1 MPSTPTRSKAARA
14 KRVRNIRSI
23 RRGDH
28 IEVRSGSEVYYRG
41 EVRDTAPGL
50 GTLWIRGDDGL
61 RIAVSVE
68 DFTLWK
74 VPAQPGA
81 PASHA

>member
-1 MPSTPTRSKAARA
+1 MPAVSTPSTPTRSKPARA
-14 KRVRNIRSI
+14 KRVRNIRAI

-50 GTLWIRGDDGL
+50 GTVWIREDDAGT
-61 RIAVSVE
+61 RTAVSVE
-68 DFTLWK
+68 DFTIWK
-74 VPAQPGA
+74 IPA
-81 PASHA
+81 

>member
-1 MPSTPTRSKAARA
+1 MPRKPARSKTTRV

-28 IEVRSGSEVYYRG
+28 IEVRSGNELYYSG

-50 GTLWIRGDDGL
+50 GTLWIRGDEGT

-68 DFTLWK
+68 DFSIWK
-74 VPAQPGA
+74 VVA
-81 PASHA
+81 

>member
-1 MPSTPTRSKAARA
+1 MPTTPTRSKVARP
-14 KRVRNIRSI
+14 KRVRNIRSV

-28 IEVRSGSEVYYRG
+28 VEVRSGSEVYYRG

-50 GTLWIRGDDGL
+50 GTLWIREDEGT

-68 DFTLWK
+68 DFTIWK
-74 VPAQPGA
+74 VPA
-81 PASHA
+81 

>member
-1 MPSTPTRSKAARA
+1 MPAVSTPQYSPATRS

-28 IEVRSGSEVYYRG
+28 VEVRSSGHVYYRG

-50 GTLWIRGDDGL
+50 GTIWIREDDEGT
-61 RIAVSVE
+61 RTAVSVE
-68 DFTLWK
+68 DFSIWK
-74 VPAQPGA
+74 IPGGA
-81 PASHA
+81 GR

>member
-1 MPSTPTRSKAARA
+1 MPAVTTPQRSSATRS

-28 IEVRSGSEVYYRG
+28 IEVRSGEQVYYRG

-50 GTLWIRGDDGL
+50 GTIWIRGDDEGT
-61 RIAVSVE
+61 RTAVSVE
-68 DFTLWK
+68 DFTIWK
-74 VPAQPGA
+74 IPA
-81 PASHA
+81 

>member
-1 MPSTPTRSKAARA
+1 MPALSMPSTPIRSKTSRP
-14 KRVRNIRSI
+14 KRIRNIRSI

-28 IEVRSGSEVYYRG
+28 LEVRSGNEVHYRG

-50 GTLWIRGDDGL
+50 GTVWIRSEDGL

-68 DFTLWK
+68 DFTIWK
-74 VPAQPGA
+74 VPA
-81 PASHA
+81 